1 METKQI
7 KEGINLH
14 LIKTDKFKTNLI
26 AVFIT
31 FPLERKTVTLDS
43 MIPAILRRGTENLNS
58 QEEIEKHLEELYGA
72 SFDLGIEKIGDNH
85 VMKFYLESIS
95 DEFLPQK
102 EDIMNKSAKTLFDI
116 ILNPLT
122 ENGKFNQE
130 YVDSEKRNLKQLIES
145 KIDNKATY
153 ALEKT
158 VEAMYKDK
166 PYGLYKY
173 GYVEDLENMQN
184 EDIYRRYQEII
195 NQGKI
200 DIYVSG
206 IYDQKQMEEMVSEKL
221 NSRTP
226 KYIVNN
232 ETTEEKQKQEI
243 KEIEEKLDVAQGK
256 LVLGLDVLKNE
267 PNSRFA
273 ICLYNVILGESANSK
288 LFQNVREKASL
299 AYTAG
304 SSYIRQKANI
314 FIRAGIEIENKDKA
328 LEITKQQLE
337 AMKQGDFTDEDIDNA
352 KKYMINGIKSVKEG
366 QDTEITYYMGQELSG
381 LNTSLEEY
389 QKQIE
394 AVTKDDI
401 IEVANK
407 VEINTIYF
415 LRN

>member
-1 METKQI
+1 MSFSSEVKEELSKLENLKKKENVKQELI
-7 KEGINLH
+7 GYLLSCNTGINKNK
-14 LIKTDKFKTNLI
+14 IKFSTESEYNINRLGKLLSNCGITEYKIEIQDKNYI
-26 AVFIT
+26 IT
-31 FPLERKTVTLDS
+31 LKIR
-43 MIPAILRRGTENLNS
+43 
-58 QEEIEKHLEELYGA
+58 EL
-72 SFDLGIEKIGDNH
+72 
-85 VMKFYLESIS
+85 
-95 DEFLPQK
+95 
-102 EDIMNKSAKTLFDI
+102 
-116 ILNPLT
+116 
-122 ENGKFNQE
+122 
-130 YVDSEKRNLKQLIES
+130 
-145 KIDNKATY
+145 
-153 ALEKT
+153 
-158 VEAMYKDK
+158 
-166 PYGLYKY
+166 
-173 GYVEDLENMQN
+173 
-184 EDIYRRYQEII
+184 
-195 NQGKI
+195 
-200 DIYVSG
+200 
-206 IYDQKQMEEMVSEKL
+206 
-221 NSRTP
+221 
-226 KYIVNN
+226 
-232 ETTEEKQKQEI
+232 
-243 KEIEEKLDVAQGK
+243 EEKLDVAQGK

-337 AMKQGDFTDEDIDNA
+337 AMKQGDFSDEDIDNA
-352 KKYMINGIKSVKEG
+352 KKYMVNGIKSVKEG

-394 AVTKDDI
+394 AVTKEDI